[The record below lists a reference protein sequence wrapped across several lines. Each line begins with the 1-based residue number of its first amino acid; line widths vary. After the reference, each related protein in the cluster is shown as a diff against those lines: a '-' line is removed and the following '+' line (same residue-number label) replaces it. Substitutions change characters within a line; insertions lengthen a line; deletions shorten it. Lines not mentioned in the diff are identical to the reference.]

1 MVGFLKSVLELNRI
15 PCFVRFEHLAGAAG
29 ELPPTVVW
37 PELWVVNDEDAG
49 AARAQIDTALADSRD
64 SLSEWACPDC
74 GELIEGQFS
83 ACWRCAQPD

>member
-49 AARAQIDTALADSRD
+49 AARTQIDTALADSRD